1 VDVAARDAWL
11 THMRAALASMVV
23 GDEDRE
29 ALSDYLEMAANQL
42 RNT

>member
-1 VDVAARDAWL
+1 
-11 THMRAALASMVV
+11 MRAALDAMAL
-23 GDEDRE
+23 DDDDRE